1 MSIVNYNY
9 AANLSAN
16 VINRNESLMDKTM
29 ARISSGSKVGAGHAD
44 SGTYALYTNMS
55 IEGRESRAALVN
67 LNSGL
72 ARMKLVESTGMTIHK
87 MAVRMQEL
95 ATTASNT
102 LLPDADR
109 YALDAE
115 FQALLGEWDRLAEQ
129 TRYNSNLI
137 MTGTDLTINMGEAAV
152 AINPNLTVV
161 VDDWRPDAFAAAGVA
176 YAGTEVATGA
186 LVVGAANSA
195 GGATGALNLTSVV
208 SAAGVP
214 ATRQENITSAANAAL
229 SRAKLDNIT
238 GYLAAA
244 VGEVAGDIQS
254 LEFAIEATSG
264 QAVARELGAS
274 LIGDTDYAVETAK
287 LASQQVISQA
297 ATAIL
302 AQANARS
309 ATVLTLLK

>member
-44 SGTYALYTNMS
+44 SGTYALYTNMA
-55 IEGRESRAALVN
+55 IEGKESRAALVN

-72 ARMKLVESTGMTIHK
+72 ARMKLVESTGMAIHK

-137 MTGTDLTINMGEAAV
+137 MTGTDLTINMGEAGTAANV
-152 AINPNLTVV
+152 TVL
-161 VDDWRPDAFAAAGVA
+161 VDDWRPDAFVAAGGA
-176 YAGTEVATGA
+176 YTAAEVATGA
-186 LVVGAANSA
+186 LVVGAANSG
-195 GGATGALNLTSVV
+195 GGATGALNLTSVN

-214 ATRQENITSAANAAL
+214 ATRMENITSAANAAL
-229 SRAKLDNIT
+229 TRAKLDNIT
-238 GYLAAA
+238 GYLAAS

-254 LEFAIEATSG
+254 LEFAIEATAG